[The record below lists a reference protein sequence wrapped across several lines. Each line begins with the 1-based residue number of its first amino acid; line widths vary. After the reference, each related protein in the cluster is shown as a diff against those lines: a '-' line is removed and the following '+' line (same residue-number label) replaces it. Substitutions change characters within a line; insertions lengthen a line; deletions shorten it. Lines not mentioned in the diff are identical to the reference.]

1 MLTLGRPSP
10 ARLQAALDRARGQ
23 EVTYPEVGATAGD
36 LPARSL
42 RLRREVALGRGD
54 AVFARAALGVRGW
67 QLQERAGLLVRAE
80 APTADLGTT
89 VTLAVPLGP
98 LWRLASCR
106 VVRVVEEADDGVRR
120 QGFAYGTLPGHPE
133 SGEEAF
139 VVEQDAAGD
148 VVLRLAVFSR
158 LATWD
163 ARALPPA
170 ARAVQL
176 LLTARY
182 LRAARALAA
191 GA

>member
-10 ARLQAALDRARGQ
+10 ARLEAALERARGQ
-23 EVTYPEVGATAGD
+23 AVTYPEVGATAGD
-36 LPARSL
+36 LPPGYPH
-42 RLRREVALGRGD
+42 LRRAVPLGRGD
-54 AVFARAALGVRGW
+54 GVFERVARGVRRW
-67 QLQERAGLLVRAE
+67 QVQEGAGMLVRAE

-98 LWRLASCR
+98 VWRLASCR
-106 VVRVVEEADDGVRR
+106 VVRVVDEADGGTRR

-139 VVEQDAAGD
+139 VVEQDAAGG

-163 ARALPPA
+163 ARAVPPA
-170 ARAVQL
+170 ARAAQL
-176 LLTARY
+176 LLTRRY
-182 LRAARALAA
+182 LRAARALA
-191 GA
+191 GP